1 MDFVRKAVI
10 PAAGLGTRF
19 LPATK
24 ALPKEMLPLV
34 DKPVV
39 QYAVEEAMGAGIQD
53 LVFVTGRG
61 RTAIEDHFDRSHEL
75 ETVLAERGR
84 QQLVSLVQQISGM
97 CRFAYTRQRRPNG
110 LGDALLA
117 AETAL
122 GQEPFALFLADDVI
136 MSRRPAIQQLV
147 DLHAQSGAT
156 VIAVQRVPDQLISR
170 YGIVGVRSSE
180 GRVHEVTEL
189 VEKPAPGRAP
199 SNLAIVGRYVLPP
212 RIFDHLGRVV
222 PASGGEL
229 QLTDALRPLA
239 REETVLALEIEGRR
253 FDCGSRLG
261 YVQAIVE
268 LALARDDI
276 GGELRSWLSELLE

>member
-24 ALPKEMLPLV
+24 ALPKEMLPIV

-39 QYAVEEAMGAGIQD
+39 QYAVEEAMAAGIQD

-75 ETVLAERGR
+75 ESVLAERGR
-84 QQLVSLVQQISGM
+84 QRLVSLVQQISGM

-122 GQEPFALFLADDVI
+122 GHEPFALFLADDVI
-136 MSRRPAIQQLV
+136 VSHRPAIQQLV
-147 DLHAQSGAT
+147 DLQARTGAT
-156 VIAVQRVPDQLISR
+156 VIAVQRVPERLVSR
-170 YGIVGVRSSE
+170 YGVIEPRSSE
-180 GRVHEVTEL
+180 GVLHEVADL
-189 VEKPAPGRAP
+189 VEKPTPARAP

-222 PASGGEL
+222 PTSGGEL
-229 QLTDALRPLA
+229 QLTDALRSLA
-239 REETVLALEIEGRR
+239 REEKVLALEIEGQR

-261 YVQAIVE
+261 YVQAIIE
-268 LALARDDI
+268 LALQRDDI
-276 GGELRSWLSELLE
+276 GDELRTWLKELV